1 LPKAKTNMILELATI
16 DIKKGQNAEFEL
28 NLSQAKAVIS
38 QAKGFQSIEIKHCIE
53 VENRYVLFIYWDTLE
68 DHTEGFRNSE
78 LFTQWRALIGPFF
91 ENPPLVQHYI
101 TL

>member
-1 LPKAKTNMILELATI
+1 MILELATI
-16 DIKKGQNAEFEL
+16 DIQKGKNSEFEL
-28 NLSQAKAVIS
+28 NLLEAKKVIS

-53 VENRYVLFIYWDTLE
+53 IENRYVLFIEWDNLE

-91 ENPPLVQHYI
+91 ENPPLVLHYN